1 MGSKRKTPL
10 SALAVKMK
18 EDLVLSGKR
27 ERTVKTYLAAV
38 RQLAR
43 HYNLS
48 PDRLSEDQVRK
59 YLVFLADKKNW
70 PPTACGPSLAG

>member
-1 MGSKRKTPL
+1 MARRKKAPL

-27 ERTVKTYLAAV
+27 SKTVQAYLSAV

-43 HYNLS
+43 YYNTA
-48 PDRLSEDQVRK
+48 PDQLGEEQVRTW
-59 YLVFLADKKNW
+59 LVYLADQKKW
-70 PPTACGPSLAG
+70 PSARCSRLLPV